1 MPFDFDAAIHKQY
14 DIVPLD
20 PSFIPSKEVAKPH
33 ILWVGCSD
41 SLTLETFT
49 LAISQEEVF
58 VHRNLG
64 NILSNGDLS
73 SESAV
78 AWAVE
83 LLKVEHIVVCGHY
96 GCALTKSD
104 DPKALYGWS
113 KDITRLHKMNDEFL
127 GKFKDKYDERYREH
141 RLEEIYTL
149 AEAGWLRRQPIVK
162 KAIQE
167 RGLQIH
173 AFVYDRE
180 TNSAVRLVEIDDGKR
195 EI

>member
-1 MPFDFDAAIHKQY
+1 MPFDFDAVIHKQY

-20 PSFIPSKEVAKPH
+20 RDFIPSKQVAKPH

-49 LAISQEEVF
+49 LDVLQDEIF

-78 AWAVE
+78 AWAVD

-96 GCALTKSD
+96 GCGLTKSN

-113 KDITRLHKMNDEFL
+113 KDIARLHKMNEEFL
-127 GKFKDKYDERYREH
+127 GEVKDKSDERSHEH

-149 AEAGWLRRQPIVK
+149 AEAGWLRRQPNVK
-162 KAIQE
+162 EAIRE

-180 TNSAVRLVEIDDGKR
+180 TNSAVRLVEIDEKR
-195 EI
+195 ET

>member
-1 MPFDFDAAIHKQY
+1 MPFDFDAVIHKQY

-20 PSFIPSKEVAKPH
+20 PSFIASKEVAKPH

-49 LAISQEEVF
+49 LDVLPDEIF

-83 LLKVEHIVVCGHY
+83 LLKVC
-96 GCALTKSD
+96 
-104 DPKALYGWS
+104 
-113 KDITRLHKMNDEFL
+113 
-127 GKFKDKYDERYREH
+127 
-141 RLEEIYTL
+141 
-149 AEAGWLRRQPIVK
+149 
-162 KAIQE
+162 
-167 RGLQIH
+167 
-173 AFVYDRE
+173 
-180 TNSAVRLVEIDDGKR
+180 
-195 EI
+195 

>member
-1 MPFDFDAAIHKQY
+1 MPFDFDAVIHKQY

-20 PSFIPSKEVAKPH
+20 PSFIASKEVAKPH

-49 LAISQEEVF
+49 LDVLQDEIF

-83 LLKVEHIVVCGHY
+83 LLQE
-96 GCALTKSD
+96 
-104 DPKALYGWS
+104 LYGWS

-127 GKFKDKYDERYREH
+127 SLEGKFDERSREH

-149 AEAGWLRRQPIVK
+149 AEAGWLSRQPNVK

-180 TNSAVRLVEIDDGKR
+180 TDSAVRLVERDGDWKR
-195 EI
+195 